1 MSWKVAFRRQL
12 ESRGFILQRGRV
24 TPELKDLIRTFRSSL
39 VGLELHRVGGTS
51 DGGYLVPDVLNNIS
65 ACFSPGVDKI
75 ASFEEELANRYG
87 IDCYLAD
94 ASVSKPP
101 VENSRFDF
109 QQKFLGSRTE
119 GEFITLSDWI
129 SSSLGPKLSNRLLL
143 QMDIEGAEF
152 DVLATTSQDVLSQFK
167 VMIIEFHGMSRIF
180 DPIAV
185 HKILKIFRSIGRDFF
200 ICHVH
205 PNNVGGIAKCGSY
218 EVPAVMEITFIR
230 KDVADSIK
238 KTDSFCVPH
247 PFDRDNSRFAPS
259 IVMPKIWWDT
269 NFDI

>member
-1 MSWKVAFRRQL
+1 MGWKVAFRRQL
-12 ESRGFILQRGRV
+12 ENRGFILQKGRI

-39 VGLELHRVGGTS
+39 VGLDLYRVGGAS
-51 DGGYLVPDVLNNIS
+51 DGGYLVPDILDNVS
-65 ACFSPGVDKI
+65 VCFSPGVDKI

-109 QQKFLGSRTE
+109 QRKFLGSRTE
-119 GEFITLSDWI
+119 GDFITLAEWI
-129 SSSLGPKLSNRLLL
+129 NSSIGPEFSNNLLL

-152 DVLATTSQDVLSQFK
+152 DVLATTSEEVLSRFK

-180 DPIAV
+180 DPISV
-185 HKILKIFRSIGRDFF
+185 HQILKIFTSICRDFY

-230 KDVADSIK
+230 KDVAAPIK
-238 KTDSFCVPH
+238 KTGSFCVPH
-247 PFDRDNSRFAPS
+247 PLDRDNSRFARS
-259 IVMPKIWWDT
+259 IVMPKIWWDADL
-269 NFDI
+269 DI